1 MEANGWSF
9 NYRRTIPLKAYLS
22 TKMCPC
28 NDNLCKVWCFLVFST
43 PLAPLRAPIWP
54 AAAPLTG
61 RPQGRAQGFIWC
73 VFVWS
78 QKSKA
83 PCFFAL
89 VFLLF
94 YLLFFFCIIPLSLVA
109 RSDFNEVVVS
119 TLAFRHHRVST
130 GSGSGLSRCPET
142 YASSAQVMSVRTAGV
157 SECMSQAV

>member
-9 NYRRTIPLKAYLS
+9 NYWQTIPLKAYLS
-22 TKMCPC
+22 TEMCPC
-28 NDNLCKVWCFLVFST
+28 NDNLRKVWCFLVFST
-43 PLAPLRAPIWP
+43 PLTLLWAPAWP

-61 RPQGRAQGFIWC
+61 RPQGRAQGFVWC

-89 VFLLF
+89 VV
-94 YLLFFFCIIPLSLVA
+94 LLFFFASSLSPW
-109 RSDFNEVVVS
+109 FPEVIS
-119 TLAFRHHRVST
+119 TRWWSRHQHLDTTECPT

-142 YASSAQVMSVRTAGV
+142 YASSAQVRLARTPGV

>member
-9 NYRRTIPLKAYLS
+9 NYWQTIPLKAYLS
-22 TKMCPC
+22 RKMCPC
-28 NDNLCKVWCFLVFST
+28 NDNLRKVWCFLVFST
-43 PLAPLRAPIWP
+43 PLTLLWAPAWP

-61 RPQGRAQGFIWC
+61 RPQGRVQGFVWC
-73 VFVWS
+73 VFAWS

-94 YLLFFFCIIPLSLVA
+94 FFCIIPLSLVP
-109 RSDFNEVVVS
+109 RSDFNKVVES
-119 TLAFRHHRVST
+119 TPAFRHHRAST

-142 YASSAQVMSVRTAGV
+142 YASSAQVKLVRTPGV